1 MNILEVKSL
10 NKQYR
15 SGTTGMVE
23 VFKDITFS
31 VSEGEVV
38 ALTGASG
45 SGKSTL
51 LNIIGTLDK
60 PNRGEVL
67 VSGKD
72 ISKLSGTILAAF
84 RNKHIGFIFQFHHLL
99 PEFTALENVAMPAL
113 VAGESLD
120 AASKRA
126 SELLGEIG
134 LSNRASHRPAELSGG
149 EAQRVAVARAFMM
162 QPALVLAD
170 EPTGNLDPENSEKL
184 FGLILSLASKYRQT
198 FLIATHNHELAKSTN
213 RALHLEKGILA

>member
-1 MNILEVKSL
+1 
-10 NKQYR
+10 
-15 SGTTGMVE
+15 MVE
-23 VFKDITFS
+23 VFKDVTFS
-31 VSEGEVV
+31 VAEGEVV

-60 PNRGEVL
+60 PNRGEVSI
-67 VSGKD
+67 SGKD

-99 PEFTALENVAMPAL
+99 PEFTAVENVAMPAL
-113 VAGESLD
+113 IHGQSLEV
-120 AASKRA
+120 ASKRA
-126 SELLGEIG
+126 TELLGEIG
-134 LSNRASHRPAELSGG
+134 LANRATHRPSELSGG

-170 EPTGNLDPENSEKL
+170 EPTGNLDPENSQKL
-184 FGLILSLASKYRQT
+184 FSLILSLASKYKQT
-198 FLIATHNHELAKSTN
+198 FLIATHNLELAKSTN
-213 RALHLEKGILA
+213 RALHLEKGVLV